1 MLGKMRHMINY
12 RQASHRL
19 IGSFTLVIVSACSTT
34 PVMPPPPI
42 VEIEIPRTPA
52 PAVSIPAPDSTVI
65 SELPNQA
72 DINPTLVPVSPS
84 TIASGQQSPA
94 VIALLNS
101 ADTAQQQGN
110 FKSAQT
116 TLQRAQRIA
125 PRDPEVYYK
134 LAVTHRNL
142 EDYRLAEQVALKGV
156 SIVQGQTRQLRKFW
170 LLIADIRMQ
179 SGDIVAAEKAEYRAS
194 RY

>member
-1 MLGKMRHMINY
+1 MLRKMRQMINY

-42 VEIEIPRTPA
+42 VEIEIPRAPA
-52 PAVSIPAPDSTVI
+52 PAVSIPAPDSPVI

-72 DINPTLVPVSPS
+72 DINPNLVPVSPS

>member
-1 MLGKMRHMINY
+1 MMDHKT
-12 RQASHRL
+12 ASRRFL
-19 IGSFTLVIVSACSTT
+19 SISILVIVSACSTT
-34 PVMPPPPI
+34 ATKPPPPLLA
-42 VEIEIPRTPA
+42 IEIPSPSA
-52 PAVSIPAPDSTVI
+52 PAVSIPAPESALI
-65 SELPNQA
+65 SELPSQQVV
-72 DINPTLVPVSPS
+72 NPALVPISPS
-84 TIASGQQSPA
+84 IIATKRQSSA
-94 VIALLNS
+94 IVALLYS
-101 ADTAQQQGN
+101 ADTAQQQGD
-110 FKSAQT
+110 FKSAQS

-156 SIVQGQTRQLRKFW
+156 SIVQGQPSQLRRFW

-179 SGDIVAAEKAEYRAS
+179 SGDVVAAEKAEITAN

>member
-1 MLGKMRHMINY
+1 MIDY
-12 RQASHRL
+12 KHVTFRL
-19 IGSFTLVIVSACSTT
+19 IASFLLLLISACSTT
-34 PVMPPPPI
+34 PKTPPPPV
-42 VEIEIPRTPA
+42 VEIEIPSLPA
-52 PAVSIPAPDSTVI
+52 PALSIPAPASAVI
-65 SELPNQA
+65 SELPSQ
-72 DINPTLVPVSPS
+72 DEINPAAVPVSPS
-84 TIASGQQSPA
+84 IVATKQQNSA
-94 VIALLNS
+94 LIALLDS
-101 ADTAQQQGN
+101 ADAAQQQGN

-125 PRDPEVYYK
+125 PQDPDVYYK

-156 SIVQGQTRQLRKFW
+156 SIVQGQSRQLRRFW

-194 RY
+194 HY

>member
-12 RQASHRL
+12 KQASRRL

-34 PVMPPPPI
+34 PVTPPPPI
-42 VEIEIPRTPA
+42 VEIEIPRAPA
-52 PAVSIPAPDSTVI
+52 PAVSIPAPDSAVI

-72 DINPTLVPVSPS
+72 DINPNLVPVSPS

-101 ADTAQQQGN
+101 DDTAQQQGN

>member
-1 MLGKMRHMINY
+1 MLGKMIQMIEY
-12 RQASHRL
+12 KYAARR
-19 IGSFTLVIVSACSTT
+19 IFGSLLLVAISACSTT
-34 PVMPPPPI
+34 PTTPPPPL
-42 VEIEIPRTPA
+42 VEIEVPRSPA
-52 PAVSIPAPDSTVI
+52 PAVSIPAPESVMI

-72 DINPTLVPVSPS
+72 DISPTVVPVSPS
-84 TIASGQQSPA
+84 IIATKQQNPA
-94 VIALLNS
+94 VIALLDS
-101 ADTAQQQGN
+101 ANTAQQQGD

-142 EDYRLAEQVALKGV
+142 QDYRLAEQVALKGV
-156 SIVQGQTRQLRKFW
+156 SIVQGQNTQLRKFW

>member
-1 MLGKMRHMINY
+1 MTLNPTSLLVPSWQ
-12 RQASHRL
+12 QARRL
-19 IGSFTLVIVSACSTT
+19 TVITSLLFISACAST
-34 PVMPPPPI
+34 PPLSVPPPI
-42 VEIEIPRTPA
+42 EVVP
-52 PAVSIPAPDSTVI
+52 PAVAIPVPDAPII
-65 SELPNQA
+65 SELPEPVE
-72 DINPTLVPVSPS
+72 INKPIVPVSP
-84 TIASGQQSPA
+84 TVIETHQQSDA

-101 ADTAQQQGN
+101 AESAQQQGD

-125 PRDPEVYYK
+125 PRDPNVYYK

-156 SIVQGQTRQLRKFW
+156 SIVQGQRAQLRKFW

-179 SGDIVAAEKAEYRAS
+179 AGNITAAEKAEHTAG

>member
-1 MLGKMRHMINY
+1 MTFFYLSCQQSTRHLLSAILLL
-12 RQASHRL
+12 S
-19 IGSFTLVIVSACSTT
+19 VSACSTMP
-34 PVMPPPPI
+34 PVSVPAPVEPPPP
-42 VEIEIPRTPA
+42 A
-52 PAVSIPAPDSTVI
+52 AVSIPMPDRAEITVVP
-65 SELPNQA
+65 EPVE
-72 DINPTLVPVSPS
+72 INKAIVPVSPAIIE
-84 TIASGQQSPA
+84 TRQQNDA

-101 ADTAQQQGN
+101 AEAAQQQGD

-125 PRDPEVYYK
+125 PRDPHVYYK

-142 EDYRLAEQVALKGV
+142 EDYKMAEQVALKGV
-156 SIVQGQTRQLRKFW
+156 SIVQGQREQLRKFW

-179 SGDIVAAEKAEYRAS
+179 AGNITAAEKAQKIAE

>member
-42 VEIEIPRTPA
+42 VEIEIPRAPA
-52 PAVSIPAPDSTVI
+52 PAVSIPAPDSPVI

-72 DINPTLVPVSPS
+72 DINPNLVPVSPS

>member
-1 MLGKMRHMINY
+1 MINY
-12 RQASHRL
+12 KQASRRL

-34 PVMPPPPI
+34 PVTPPPPI
-42 VEIEIPRTPA
+42 VEIEIPRAPA
-52 PAVSIPAPDSTVI
+52 PAVSIPAPDSAVI

-72 DINPTLVPVSPS
+72 DINPNLVPVSPS

>member
-12 RQASHRL
+12 KQASRRL

>member
-1 MLGKMRHMINY
+1 
-12 RQASHRL
+12 
-19 IGSFTLVIVSACSTT
+19 V
-34 PVMPPPPI
+34 PPPI
-42 VEIEIPRTPA
+42 ETVPPAVAIPVPDA
-52 PAVSIPAPDSTVI
+52 PAISALPEPA
-65 SELPNQA
+65 E
-72 DINPTLVPVSPS
+72 INKPIVPVSP
-84 TIASGQQSPA
+84 TVIETRRQSDA

-101 ADTAQQQGN
+101 AEAAQQQGD

-125 PRDPEVYYK
+125 PRDPNVYYK

-156 SIVQGQTRQLRKFW
+156 SIVQGQRAQLRKFW

-179 SGDIVAAEKAEYRAS
+179 SGDITAAEKAEKIAE